1 MSEYDTQPI
10 DGSPPPDSV
19 RRGPG
24 RPRILDRG
32 GPGPTPAPFAP
43 NNQALSL
50 PTHLSDEGFVT
61 GLTLTITN
69 PRQDGFKEIVDMG
82 DLMSMSLAYIVNN
95 AKPVYRKEFTERV
108 NSILFD
114 DNRRKRDKGEMDKE
128 GRKRA
133 REIGDS
139 RRIDEKYQT
148 VNNFTSLLLVF
159 TCVMRV

>member
-1 MSEYDTQPI
+1 MSQYDSQPI
-10 DGSPPPDSV
+10 DGSPPPDPA

-43 NNQALSL
+43 NNQALTL

-95 AKPVYRKEFTERV
+95 AKLVYRNEFTERV
-108 NSILFD
+108 NTLLF
-114 DNRRKRDKGEMDKE
+114 NHRESERHKGETDKA

-133 REIGDS
+133 REIAGC

-148 VNNFTSLLLVF
+148 VNNFTSLLLVLRS
-159 TCVMRV
+159 CV